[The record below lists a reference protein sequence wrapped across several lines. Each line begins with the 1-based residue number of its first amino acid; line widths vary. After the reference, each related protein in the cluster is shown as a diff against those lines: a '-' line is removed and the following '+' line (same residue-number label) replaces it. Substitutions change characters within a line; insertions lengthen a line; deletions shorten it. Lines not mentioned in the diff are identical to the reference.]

1 MRLRPPQDYIRECV
15 PAERRRPDLVRTE
28 VAVRGRLLRDDLPE
42 LDVTVRNLS
51 AAGFMAE
58 CLVPL
63 EPGTAVVLALPG
75 VGYIPAEIRWNVS
88 FRAGGLFQFELS
100 ARELGLIG
108 G

>member
-1 MRLRPPQDYIRECV
+1 MRPRLNREHVRECK
-15 PAERRRPDLVRTE
+15 PAERRRPDLARTE
-28 VAVRGRLLRDDLPE
+28 VSIRGRLLRQDQPD

-63 EPGTAVVLALPG
+63 ESGTEVVLALPG
-75 VGYIPAEIRWNVS
+75 IGYIPAEIRWNVS
-88 FRAGGLFQFELS
+88 FRIGGIFQFELS
-100 ARELGLIG
+100 ARELGLAG